1 MEDKGGFPV
10 DPFQPYPSCIHT
22 CPLSMAAPDHAAAPR
37 YPSHTHPCYFHPVK
51 PFPPPLRY
59 GDDHY
64 RAATWRKVTVVE
76 KIVDWGFNV
85 MHSDVDVVWFRDPL
99 PYFLGEPCKDIDV
112 AISTGEV
119 PGSKDLL
126 RSDLIGLA
134 PPSHCGT
141 APPSSSSLVST
152 ALHSHCDTA
161 SLLLPAQPSPSI
173 TL

>member
-112 AISTGEV
+112 ALSTGETLGQQGRAGRGDEGLEV
-119 PGSKDLL
+119 HQSISTDLL
-126 RSDLIGLA
+126 SHR
-134 PPSHCGT
+134 PPS
-141 APPSSSSLVST
+141 PPVR
-152 ALHSHCDTA
+152 HS
-161 SLLLPAQPSPSI
+161 AQ
-173 TL
+173 T

>member
-1 MEDKGGFPV
+1 MLLSHDVVFTPPHSTSIHTVRPRGAKY
-10 DPFQPYPSCIHT
+10 DDYPS
-22 CPLSMAAPDHAAAPR
+22 PLP
-37 YPSHTHPCYFHPVK
+37 
-51 PFPPPLRY
+51 PFLRY

-119 PGSKDLL
+119 PGQQG
-126 RSDLIGLA
+126 RAG
-134 PPSHCGT
+134 
-141 APPSSSSLVST
+141 
-152 ALHSHCDTA
+152 
-161 SLLLPAQPSPSI
+161 I
-173 TL
+173 TSWGGGGIAWGRGGGRQGCM